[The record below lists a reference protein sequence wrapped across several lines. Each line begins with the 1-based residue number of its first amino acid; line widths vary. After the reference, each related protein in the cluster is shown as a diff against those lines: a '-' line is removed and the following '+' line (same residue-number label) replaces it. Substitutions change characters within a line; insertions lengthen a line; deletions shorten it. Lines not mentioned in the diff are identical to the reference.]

1 MGSGWKA
8 RHTQGGGDGRGEER
22 EDEARPAS
30 PTTFALGTT
39 LTAPLSPRVVVDP
52 AESCASNPQRRLEP
66 ATRPPRG
73 VAARFAPRL
82 AASLSPHL
90 DLAPSTV
97 DLGRGVLWRC
107 TCVFRGQGHARALRI
122 SLVVLVPPLS
132 FLLCLVEL
140 MRTLVALV
148 ALVRGRD
155 SLSAIHTD
163 IFSDCA
169 SSGLQRDV
177 PSCSARRKAFC
188 RSTLPVS
195 RRPRRP
201 ESRSSRR
208 GRLKEYDS
216 TRERPF
222 EREGSSSGST
232 RRLGPSSRRRSPR
245 PSPPQSLLSRRP
257 SGRTSTTRART
268 RCGSVG
274 ASARRQVALSLVRSS
289 RGGGTTTTAT
299 AFSS

>member
-8 RHTQGGGDGRGEER
+8 RHTQGGGDGREEER
-22 EDEARPAS
+22 EDEARRPAQPAS
-30 PTTFALGTT
+30 RFGTP
-39 LTAPLSPRVVVDP
+39 LTAPLSPRTVLDL
-52 AESCASNPQRRLEP
+52 AKSCASDPQHRLEP

-107 TCVFRGQGHARALRI
+107 TCVCRGQGRARALRI
-122 SLVVLVPPLS
+122 SLLVPLPPLS
-132 FLLCLVEL
+132 FLLCLVQL

-188 RSTLPVS
+188 RSTLPVL

-201 ESRSSRR
+201 ESRSSR
-208 GRLKEYDS
+208 
-216 TRERPF
+216 
-222 EREGSSSGST
+222 
-232 RRLGPSSRRRSPR
+232 
-245 PSPPQSLLSRRP
+245 
-257 SGRTSTTRART
+257 
-268 RCGSVG
+268 
-274 ASARRQVALSLVRSS
+274 
-289 RGGGTTTTAT
+289 
-299 AFSS
+299 